1 MAKEN
6 KGTNIFARIGRA
18 IAKFFKDIV
27 SEVKKVVWPSKKQVL
42 NNSAVVLAMCIICGA
57 VLFGVDSIFALLM
70 RLLVKA

>member
-6 KGTNIFARIGRA
+6 NGTNIFARIWRA
-18 IAKFFKDIV
+18 IVQFFKSTI
-27 SEVKKVVWPSKKQVL
+27 SEVKKVVWPSKQQVL
-42 NNSAVVLAMCIICGA
+42 NNSAIVLAMCIICGV